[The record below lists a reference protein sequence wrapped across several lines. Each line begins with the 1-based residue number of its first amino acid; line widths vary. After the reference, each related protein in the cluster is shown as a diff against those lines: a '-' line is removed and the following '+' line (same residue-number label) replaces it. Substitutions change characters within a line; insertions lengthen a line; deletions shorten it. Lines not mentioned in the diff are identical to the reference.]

1 MQKKIFLLHFSG
13 IKASG
18 VSLFIQNKKKL
29 FQSYTFCLKVSIKKI
44 KHFPVITQYYDTKT
58 KF

>member
-18 VSLFIQNKKKL
+18 VSLFIQNKKNCFKVIL
-29 FQSYTFCLKVSIKKI
+29 SVLKFPLKK
-44 KHFPVITQYYDTKT
+44 
-58 KF
+58 